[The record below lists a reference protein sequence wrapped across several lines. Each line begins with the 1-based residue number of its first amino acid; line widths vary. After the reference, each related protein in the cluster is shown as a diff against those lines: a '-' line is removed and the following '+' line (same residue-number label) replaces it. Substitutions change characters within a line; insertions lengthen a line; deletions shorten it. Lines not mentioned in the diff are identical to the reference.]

1 MRVAYKWTIT
11 STKVAYITGSGANFN
26 EPYIC
31 DINTY
36 VPNDESVA
44 NLASLMTE
52 SEYKTNFEKMVLLL
66 KNDSDGKYYSLYPY
80 EYYFNAEDN
89 DCLTS
94 LDTGITINVEAQTKT
109 LGCNEEATATIT
121 TAGTKDTQTVSFTFG
136 IPKGCQGP
144 QGESGSQGPKGDD
157 GKSAYQIAV
166 DNGYVGTES
175 EWL

>member
-31 DINTY
+31 DINTC

-80 EYYFNAEDN
+80 EYYFYISLINIWIVF
-89 DCLTS
+89 TS
-94 LDTGITINVEAQTKT
+94 SYEL
-109 LGCNEEATATIT
+109 
-121 TAGTKDTQTVSFTFG
+121 
-136 IPKGCQGP
+136 
-144 QGESGSQGPKGDD
+144 
-157 GKSAYQIAV
+157 
-166 DNGYVGTES
+166 
-175 EWL
+175 